1 MGLRHYSGARRAATA
16 LLGGAL
22 ISLHASAE
30 TAGKVDLLAE
40 AKELLEE
47 LVAPVPAEPY
57 WYVQGSVWT
66 THFKPQS
73 EHNNNQ
79 DLIGIE
85 RHRDDS
91 YLWGAATFRHSFGG
105 RSYYAYG
112 GKRFDFSG
120 TPFNAKLTA
129 GLLHGYRGEYRDKIP
144 LNRFGIAPAIIPS
157 VGVSYG
163 PLGVDLVLLGGAA
176 TMVNVGIKF

>member
-1 MGLRHYSGARRAATA
+1 MGRWSVVGCGLALCVVVGNAVASGVSVHSSAQTRDIPTVLRE
-16 LLGGAL
+16 L
-22 ISLHASAE
+22 
-30 TAGKVDLLAE
+30 AGPVDSQ
-40 AKELLEE
+40 
-47 LVAPVPAEPY
+47 PY

-66 THFKPQS
+66 KHFSPDP

-79 DLIGIE
+79 NLIGLE

-105 RSYYAYG
+105 RSHYG
-112 GKRFDFSG
+112 YVGKRFDFAG

-144 LNRFGIAPAIIPS
+144 FNRFGIAPAVIPS
-157 VGVSYG
+157 LGASYRRVGVD
-163 PLGVDLVLLGGAA
+163 VVLLGTAA
-176 TMVNVGIKF
+176 TMVNVGFKL